1 MSWAKHNKLVQDE
14 KAEEHHIKKK
24 SPLDGI
30 FRRISGL
37 FQRGGGDWRPNIP
50 YVISSHRQPGFDRTG
65 AVQQVSRPL
74 RNPVFYENGVVGIRA
89 RPARPSNPRGLRP
102 IDFNINLC
110 GGWYSSYFNACY
122 TLQENG
128 AWKQDRTASLNTAR
142 YFAASGSVIMSNQL
156 VIAGGS
162 NGNYLSSIELA
173 SPNARTTT
181 LPRGLPLGLAHS
193 CIVPW
198 DANTFMVIGGYSSS
212 GASRETYFITPS
224 NKTVTNGPKLQNARY
239 SVACH
244 DMIVNGEEFIIVIGG
259 SGHEKTI
266 EVLSKARV
274 GDGWKMGKN
283 F

>member
-1 MSWAKHNKLVQDE
+1 M
-14 KAEEHHIKKK
+14 
-24 SPLDGI
+24 I
-30 FRRISGL
+30 FS
-37 FQRGGGDWRPNIP
+37 RG
-50 YVISSHRQPGFDRTG
+50 QPGFDRTG

-74 RNPVFYENGVVGIRA
+74 RNPVFYENGVGGVRA

-110 GGWYSSYFNACY
+110 GGWYSSYSNACY

-142 YFAASGSVIMSNQL
+142 YYAASGSVIMRNKL
-156 VIAGGS
+156 VIAGGH
-162 NGNYLSSIELA
+162 NGNPLSSIELA

-181 LPRGLPLGLAHS
+181 LPRGLPRGLWSS

-198 DANTFMVIGGYSSS
+198 DANTFMVIGGISSS
-212 GASRETYFITPS
+212 GASRRETYFITPS
-224 NKTVTNGPKLQNARY
+224 NKTVTNGPKLQNARGY
-239 SVACH
+239 VACH
-244 DMIVNGEEFIIVIGG
+244 DMIVNGEEFIIVVGG
-259 SGHEKTI
+259 HSGHERTI

-283 F
+283 FLVVQGVPTSFR